1 MENRH
6 SGVEHPLCPRN
17 TAVTKTILAPQ
28 SLIAKLCGVFF
39 LKVLWLVHQC
49 VGTCQPWVAVVT
61 GYSHQGTGGLG
72 KGLLQA
78 IKGGAGLPDSL
89 GPPSWGRLR
98 AFLGVACGAVGSCVR
113 PWSCHPPALVLSW
126 APLLFKSHLQVY
138 ETQCMVSYCLF
149 ENFTRKDG
157 ASWGRGGKTGS
168 LLKGTE
174 GIGAVSTIQAASPR
188 ISSKPSR
195 ESGIKPGLCHLE
207 VPTPWTLLLPVS
219 LAHAALIDGTG
230 STR

>member
-1 MENRH
+1 M
-6 SGVEHPLCPRN
+6 
-17 TAVTKTILAPQ
+17 
-28 SLIAKLCGVFF
+28 
-39 LKVLWLVHQC
+39 
-49 VGTCQPWVAVVT
+49 
-61 GYSHQGTGGLG
+61 
-72 KGLLQA
+72 
-78 IKGGAGLPDSL
+78 
-89 GPPSWGRLR
+89 
-98 AFLGVACGAVGSCVR
+98 GSCVR

-174 GIGAVSTIQAASPR
+174 GRGAVSTIQAVSPR

-195 ESGIKPGLCHLE
+195 ESGVKPGLCHLE
-207 VPTPWTLLLPVS
+207 VPTPWTLLLPS
-219 LAHAALIDGTG
+219 PWPMLQPLAIKQGEVKCVTG
-230 STR
+230 ELTNIRGDEEQLLVCTLFSSRD